1 MPRDES
7 AGRAELTELRVD
19 AVYRNTNNWKAP
31 ADQFNRFFRFSDGVG
46 INNTS
51 GFRPKSKNGGST
63 DIVNCAFCVL
73 VTTFGETHWPDR
85 LDRESGEFLYY
96 GDNQKPGKA
105 VNETA
110 VGGNRLLEHV
120 FLNLHSGARSLIP
133 PFLCFE
139 SFTGSDGKYMRFLG
153 LAAPG
158 GQGISS
164 LEDLVAVWRVK
175 SGTRF
180 QNYRALFTVLRSETV
195 SHAWLEDLVGGMS
208 PADSPQCPQS
218 WARWAK
224 FGLYDALK
232 CEQQIVP
239 RSRAEQLPQ
248 TTREADVLEQILSSL
263 TDREFEF
270 AAAAIVGMMDP
281 RFCDVEVTRAVRD
294 GGRDVIAAYRIGHET
309 HHVSLHACVEAKRW
323 KPGSSVGV
331 KPLMRLISRIKHRDF
346 GVFVTTSFFDR
357 QVQEELL
364 EDRHP
369 VVLVSGG
376 DVARLLIS
384 RDLEGPA
391 LERWIQE
398 VKVTARPFEG

>member
-1 MPRDES
+1 MPRDQ
-7 AGRAELTELRVD
+7 ATAQTELTELRVD
-19 AVYRNTNNWKAP
+19 AVYRNTNNWRAP

-51 GFRPKSKNGGST
+51 GFRPKSKNGRNR
-63 DIVNCAFCVL
+63 DIVDSAFCLL
-73 VTTFGETHWPDR
+73 VTTFGKAHWPDR
-85 LDRESGEFLYY
+85 LDRESGEFVYY

-105 VNETA
+105 INDTT

-120 FLNLHSGARSLIP
+120 YMRLHSGVRESIQ

-153 LAAPG
+153 VAAPG
-158 GQGISS
+158 GQGASS

-175 SGTRF
+175 SGIRF
-180 QNYRALFTVLRSETV
+180 QNYRALLTVLNSETI
-195 SHAWLEDLVGGMS
+195 SHAWLEDLVSGVAATAS
-208 PADSPQCPQS
+208 THCPPS
-218 WARWAK
+218 WKRWVK

-239 RSRAEQLPQ
+239 RSRAEQLPN
-248 TTREADVLEQILSSL
+248 TKRERDVLDQVLSSL
-263 TDREFEF
+263 NDREFEF
-270 AAAAIVGMMDP
+270 AAAAVVGMMDP

-294 GGRDVIAAYRIGHET
+294 GGRDVIAAYRMGHEA
-309 HHVSLHACVEAKRW
+309 HHIALQAYVEAKRW
-323 KPGSSVGV
+323 KPESSVGV

-346 GVFVTTSFFDR
+346 GVFVTTSYFDK
-357 QVQEELL
+357 QVQAELL

-369 VVLVSGG
+369 VVLMSGG
-376 DVARLLIS
+376 DLARLLIS

-391 LERWIQE
+391 LGRWLQE
-398 VKVTARPFEG
+398 VRAGASN